1 MPPLRPAAR
10 LAGALLL
17 LLAAGFGK
25 TPAAQQQD
33 PRVLRVV
40 APIEIGGLEPARSGA
55 VFARMGV
62 VETLVGADA
71 EGKPVPAL
79 AERWGVDETGL
90 VWRFRLR
97 PGARFHDGTAVT
109 AEAAAASLGRA
120 RAAAT
125 ALARAPVAAVE
136 ADGAGEVVVRLERPF
151 APLPAFLAHYGSAV
165 LAPASYDEAGRVRE
179 VLGTGPYRVAD
190 LSPPMRMEVSRFDGW
205 WGGEPAIA
213 RAVYLVAGQGEM
225 RALMAESG
233 QADLVFALQSVTVAR
248 LQRNPRLD
256 VRLVPIP
263 RTRLLKL
270 NAASPMLDDP
280 RERRALSLS
289 IDRRG
294 IAGAILRN
302 PALAADQLLPPSVPD
317 WHLPGLPPPAR
328 DLPRA
333 RELLAEAG
341 WRPGP
346 DGVLRDA
353 EGRRF
358 RLLLRTFSTW
368 PELPPIAAALQA
380 QLREAGVELEV
391 SVGNASDIPLGHRD
405 GTLELG
411 LMSRSFA
418 LVPDPLGTM
427 LADFGPRGGD
437 WGATNWSS
445 EELAAALERMGGP
458 ETPEDRTALRR
469 RASEILR
476 AELPVIPIAWSELGV
491 AVNRRVAG
499 ASVDPFELSYRLHE
513 MRWAA
518 PR

>member
-1 MPPLRPAAR
+1 MRLPRAA
-10 LAGALLL
+10 ALLFA
-17 LLAAGFGK
+17 LLAAG
-25 TPAAQQQD
+25 AARAQD
-33 PRVLRVV
+33 DRVLRVV
-40 APIEIGGLEPARSGA
+40 APTGIGGLEPARSGA

-62 VETLVGADA
+62 IETLVSADA
-71 EGKPVPAL
+71 EGRPVAAL
-79 AERWGVDETGL
+79 AERWEVDEAGL

-97 PGARFHDGTAVT
+97 PGARFHDGSAVT
-109 AEAAAASLGRA
+109 AEAAAASLERA

-125 ALARAPVAAVE
+125 ALARAPIASVAAE
-136 ADGAGEVVVRLERPF
+136 GADAVVVRLERPF
-151 APLPAFLAHYGSAV
+151 APLPAFLANYGSAV
-165 LAPASYDEAGRVRE
+165 LAPAAYDGAGRVRE
-179 VLGTGPYRVAD
+179 VVGTGPYRVVD
-190 LSPPMRMEVSRFDGW
+190 LTLPARMEVARSEGW
-205 WGGEPAIA
+205 WGGEPAVA

-233 QADLVFALQSVTVAR
+233 QADLVFGLQPATVAR
-248 LQRNPRLD
+248 LKRNPRLD

-263 RTRLLKL
+263 RTRMLKL

-280 RERRALSLS
+280 RERRALSLA

-302 PALAADQLLPPSVPD
+302 PALAADQLLPPSVPE
-317 WHLPGLPPPAR
+317 WHLPGLPPPER

-346 DGVLRDA
+346 DGVLWDA

-368 PELPPIAAALQA
+368 PELPPIATALQA
-380 QLREAGVELEV
+380 QFREVGAEVEV
-391 SVGNASDIPLGHRD
+391 SVGNASDIPLAHRD

-411 LMSRSFA
+411 LMSRNYA
-418 LVPDPLGTM
+418 LVPDPLGAM
-427 LADFGPRGGD
+427 LTDFGPRGGD
-437 WGATNWSS
+437 WGPTNWSS
-445 EELAAALERMGGP
+445 EELAATLARMGAE
-458 ETPEDRTALRR
+458 ETPEGRVALRR

-476 AELPVIPIAWSELGV
+476 AELPVVPIAWSELGV
-491 AVNRRVAG
+491 AVNRRVSG
-499 ASVDPFELSYRLHE
+499 VSVDPFELSYRLHE